1 MKDILSKVASLSRT
15 SLQDLKK
22 IFSTTKTLTII
33 DSINTEDEE
42 ENSYIEIPYFGRIQ
56 INKDLDFEFIP
67 DINLKKDIFTA
78 KQDPE
83 KYLKKELKKLLKIED
98 NINE

>member
-22 IFSTTKTLTII
+22 IFSITKTLTII
-33 DSINTEDEE
+33 DSINTEDEDK
-42 ENSYIEIPYFGRIQ
+42 NSFIEIPYFGRLQ

-67 DINLKKDIFTA
+67 DINLKKDIFIA